1 MMKAF
6 KAIICVISFVAALGF
21 AGTSDMTDQ
30 VIYTM
35 PTETY
40 HEIKETLTINGNSP
54 SDYEIAMFYLKSKD
68 Q

>member
-1 MMKAF
+1 MMKAL
-6 KAIICVISFVAALGF
+6 KTIICVISFVAALGF

-40 HEIKETLTINGNSP
+40 HDIKETLAADGDSP

>member
-1 MMKAF
+1 MMKAL

-21 AGTSDMTDQ
+21 AGTYDMTDQ

-40 HEIKETLTINGNSP
+40 HDIKETLAADGDSP